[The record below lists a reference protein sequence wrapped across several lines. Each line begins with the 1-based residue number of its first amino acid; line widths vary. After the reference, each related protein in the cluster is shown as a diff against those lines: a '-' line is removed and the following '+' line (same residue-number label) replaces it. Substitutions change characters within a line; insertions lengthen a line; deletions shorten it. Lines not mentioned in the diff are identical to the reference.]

1 MNSTSSSNTYLF
13 KNQKQNPALFGVVS
27 SQRFAFSTSN
37 DAGESVGSGFKNV
50 SKRFNRFS
58 Y

>member
-13 KNQKQNPALFGVVS
+13 KNQKQNPALFGVS

-50 SKRFNRFS
+50 SKRFNSFS